1 MNQTAML
8 IKSSGNTAGFEILF
22 YMNMRKAW
30 QPNAK
35 LELSEDSALEWQ
47 KRHYRGHAFSCA

>member
-1 MNQTAML
+1 MNQTAVP

-47 KRHYRGHAFSCA
+47 KRHY